1 MLLSMRARVRG
12 AFWPNEAKSLRVWS
26 ERSTNLRLCEMTAAA
41 ISLLRIVIYNE
52 FCNCNVSV
60 AFERSNSLHSDVV
73 ERAHAAR
80 CVVV

>member
-1 MLLSMRARVRG
+1 MITAGGYGSRL
-12 AFWPNEAKSLRVWS
+12 SLRSAGTTIAWS
-26 ERSTNLRLCEMTAAA
+26 ERSTNLRLYEISAGA

>member
-1 MLLSMRARVRG
+1 MTGGVAICSICAAPG
-12 AFWPNEAKSLRVWS
+12 S
-26 ERSTNLRLCEMTAAA
+26 ERNPQLQEMTAAA
-41 ISLLRIVIYNE
+41 ISLLPIVIYNE